1 MADMSSVP
9 SSPPPDSGRSTP
21 VVEIRDLV
29 RSFGEHRAVDG
40 LSLEVREGESV
51 GLLGPNGAG
60 KTTTLRVLSTV
71 CAPTSGLVRVF
82 GMDPVRD
89 ARAIRARIGVVPQEV
104 ALYDALTARENL
116 AFFGRLYGIRGGELR
131 ARIDRALEQS
141 SLQDRADARVSTYSG
156 GMKRRLNIVAAL
168 MHAPRLL
175 FLDEPTVGLDP
186 QSRNHV
192 FELVERLIASG
203 TTLLYTTHQLG
214 EVERLCQRIV
224 ILDHG
229 RMLAQGTLA
238 ELARGAARVGVRS
251 LRVEASSRID
261 EAALLL
267 RARGVPFVMEDA
279 APSLED
285 IFLTLTGRAL
295 RDEG

>member
-9 SSPPPDSGRSTP
+9 RSPPPDSEHSAP
-21 VVEIRDLV
+21 VVEIRNLV
-29 RSFGEHRAVDG
+29 RSFGEHRAIDG
-40 LSLEVREGESV
+40 LSLEVRQGESV

-71 CAPTSGLVRVF
+71 CAPTSGVVRVF
-82 GMDPVRD
+82 GMDPARD

-104 ALYDALTARENL
+104 ALYDALSARENL

-131 ARIDRALEQS
+131 ARIDRALEEAG
-141 SLQDRADARVSTYSG
+141 LQDRADARVSTYSG

-203 TTLLYTTHQLG
+203 TTLVYTTHQMG
-214 EVERLCQRIV
+214 EVERLCARIV

-251 LRVEASSRID
+251 LRVQEGSRID
-261 EAALLL
+261 ETIELL

>member
-1 MADMSSVP
+1 MPQTSERAA
-9 SSPPPDSGRSTP
+9 P

-29 RSFGEHRAVDG
+29 RTFGDHRAIDG
-40 LSLEVREGESV
+40 LSLEVHEGESV

-71 CAPTSGLVRVF
+71 CAPTSGFVRVF
-82 GMDPVRD
+82 GMDPRRD

-104 ALYDALTARENL
+104 ALYEALSARENL
-116 AFFGRLYGIRGGELR
+116 AFFGRLYGIVGKELR
-131 ARIDRALEQS
+131 ERIDRALEQAG
-141 SLQDRADARVSTYSG
+141 LADRANRANARVGTYSG

-192 FELVERLIASG
+192 FELVERLTAGG
-203 TTLLYTTHQLG
+203 TTLIYTTHQMG
-214 EVERLCQRIV
+214 EVERLCARIV

-229 RMLAQGTLA
+229 RMLAQGTLN
-238 ELARGAARVGVRS
+238 ELARGAARSGARS
-251 LRVEASSRID
+251 LRVDANPRID
-261 EAALLL
+261 EAVELL
-267 RARGVPFVMEDA
+267 RARGVPFVLEDA